1 MRPLV
6 KQPRELAAREGLILF
21 FEKDGNRLAKSPQ
34 KLRSVT
40 ETNLSMY
47 NWDQRI
53 CNGGSSPPLSS

>member
-6 KQPRELAAREGLILF
+6 NPPRKLAARERFFLF
-21 FEKDGNRLAKSPQ
+21 FEKDGNRSAKGPQ

-47 NWDQRI
+47 NWYQRI
-53 CNGGSSPPLSS
+53 CDGGSSLHLSS

>member
-1 MRPLV
+1 MKPLV
-6 KQPRELAAREGLILF
+6 NPPRELAAREGPFLF

-34 KLRSVT
+34 RLRSVT